1 VRHDLEHPAGPR
13 TAIGFVVAGLER
25 RCRAG
30 LPPLTVLSCDN
41 LPSNGRTLRRIVL
54 DFADAKDAPDL
65 RRWIEAEVTFPSSM
79 VDRIVPATTDDD
91 RRDVAGLLGG
101 VEDAWPVVTEP
112 FRQWVV
118 EDRFAGERPAWDED
132 GATFVASVEPFE
144 HMKLRLLNG
153 AHSAIAYLSVAAGV
167 ETVSDAMALPGM
179 RGFLRALWAESGA
192 TLDLPSGYD
201 LAGYVGAL
209 ERRFANTALRHRTR
223 QIAMDGSQKLPQRLL
238 GTVRDRLRA
247 GGPIARLALGVAGW
261 MRYVTGR
268 DEAGRSIE
276 VRDPMARR
284 LLSLADEAG
293 PIAER
298 LVPALLEVR
307 EVFGDDLRKDPRFV
321 DPVTDNLS
329 SLLAQGAKR
338 TIAALG

>member
-1 VRHDLEHPAGPR
+1 
-13 TAIGFVVAGLER
+13 
-25 RCRAG
+25 
-30 LPPLTVLSCDN
+30 
-41 LPSNGRTLRRIVL
+41 
-54 DFADAKDAPDL
+54 
-65 RRWIEAEVTFPSSM
+65 
-79 VDRIVPATTDDD
+79 
-91 RRDVAGLLGG
+91 
-101 VEDAWPVVTEP
+101 
-112 FRQWVV
+112 
-118 EDRFAGERPAWDED
+118 
-132 GATFVASVEPFE
+132 
-144 HMKLRLLNG
+144 
-153 AHSAIAYLSVAAGV
+153 
-167 ETVSDAMALPGM
+167 
-179 RGFLRALWAESGA
+179 
-192 TLDLPSGYD
+192 
-201 LAGYVGAL
+201 
-209 ERRFANTALRHRTR
+209 
-223 QIAMDGSQKLPQRLL
+223 MDGSQKLPQRLL

-247 GGPIARLALGVAGW
+247 GGPIGRLALGVAGW

-321 DPVTDNLS
+321 DPVIVNLS